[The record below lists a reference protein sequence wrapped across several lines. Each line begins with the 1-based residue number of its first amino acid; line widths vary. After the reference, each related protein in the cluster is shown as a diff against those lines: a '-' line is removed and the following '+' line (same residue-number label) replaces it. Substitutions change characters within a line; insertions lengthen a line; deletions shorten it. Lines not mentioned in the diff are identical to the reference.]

1 MNNQRLIR
9 QVCGGAL
16 ALLLIADASAASAKS
31 LRNMNCAELWY
42 ARNSIY
48 ADNGYCFETKRA
60 IRAFG
65 EACFPPYGRLSRSE
79 RRQVDEIVRW
89 EDRKGCD

>member
-1 MNNQRLIR
+1 MNNQRVIK
-9 QVCGGAL
+9 QVCVGAL

-31 LRNMNCAELWY
+31 LRNMNCSELWY
-42 ARNSIY
+42 ARNSFY
-48 ADNGYCFETKRA
+48 AENGYCFETKRA

-79 RRQVDEIVRW
+79 QRQVDEIIRW
-89 EDRKGCD
+89 EERKGCD